1 MTIKPGKNFLSVLR
15 LRLFLI
21 LIIPAFICGIISV
34 FSLLAALITGAVVLA
49 VFLFF
54 WVWYLPRFVRSC
66 SVILSDTSLAVTRGV
81 FLRRKYVM
89 PDSRT
94 VYAER
99 VRTPLGRLFGLE
111 TVNIHL
117 VKRILIFDGL
127 EKADADTVLAHLAE
141 ASRNG

>member
-1 MTIKPGKNFLSVLR
+1 M
-15 LRLFLI
+15 
-21 LIIPAFICGIISV
+21 
-34 FSLLAALITGAVVLA
+34 
-49 VFLFF
+49 
-54 WVWYLPRFVRSC
+54 
-66 SVILSDTSLAVTRGV
+66 